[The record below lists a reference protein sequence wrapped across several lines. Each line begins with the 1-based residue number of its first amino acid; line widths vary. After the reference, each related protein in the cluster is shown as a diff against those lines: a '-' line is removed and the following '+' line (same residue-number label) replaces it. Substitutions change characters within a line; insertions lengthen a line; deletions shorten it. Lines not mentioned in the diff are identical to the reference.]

1 MSQCPRGEMLAWFSV
16 RMFEQACINNRL
28 QIVRMCVRASVSE
41 GNLFGMAFPLSATTV
56 DTYSSNEL
64 HDSLHTTAASRRP
77 LSHATRACSARPATS
92 DASMQMRYMVNHG
105 LDVGFHAVSEAV
117 HWVVG
122 GCDEALGGRDVVP
135 ALGFLVSEA
144 GMPVSAQ
151 V

>member
-1 MSQCPRGEMLAWFSV
+1 SRVGQLQELEHVVSQCPRGEMLAWFSV

-28 QIVRMCVRASVSE
+28 QI
-41 GNLFGMAFPLSATTV
+41 
-56 DTYSSNEL
+56 
-64 HDSLHTTAASRRP
+64 
-77 LSHATRACSARPATS
+77 
-92 DASMQMRYMVNHG
+92 MRYMVNHG

-151 V
+151 QRKSDFRTPLHVAVQRGLFEASLWLIELGADINAVAKV